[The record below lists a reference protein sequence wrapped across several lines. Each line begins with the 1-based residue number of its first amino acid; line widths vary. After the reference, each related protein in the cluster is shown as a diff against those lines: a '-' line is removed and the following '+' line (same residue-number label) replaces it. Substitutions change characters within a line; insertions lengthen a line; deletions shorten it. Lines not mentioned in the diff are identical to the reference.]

1 MLLHAGLEKFIK
13 ILKRREHKSK
23 AHPRKKRLYLDEFNN
38 STVPARAPSWAVTP
52 AHQVF
57 VCVCLCV
64 CLCLCVCVSV
74 SVCVVS
80 VSVCLCVVS
89 VCVVSVCSICVCS
102 VYVCG
107 ENIKPGMEQ
116 NGNNWDGR

>member
-57 VCVCLCV
+57 VCVF
-64 CLCLCVCVSV
+64 VCVSV
-74 SVCVVS
+74 SVCVCICECVC
-80 VSVCLCVVS
+80 SVCER
-89 VCVVSVCSICVCS
+89 VSVCSVCV
-102 VYVCG
+102 
-107 ENIKPGMEQ
+107 
-116 NGNNWDGR
+116 

>member
-57 VCVCLCV
+57 VCVFV
-64 CLCLCVCVSV
+64 CVCVSV
-74 SVCVVS
+74 CVCICECVCSVCER
-80 VSVCLCVVS
+80 
-89 VCVVSVCSICVCS
+89 VSVCSVCV
-102 VYVCG
+102 
-107 ENIKPGMEQ
+107 
-116 NGNNWDGR
+116 